1 MGNML
6 YQSSDNMDIVKGDNT
21 ARYSN
26 AATTKSLNSSK
37 DLTKSLLN
45 YKNVGGCGCK

>member
-6 YQSSDNMDIVKGDNT
+6 YQSFDNKNTIKGSGT
-21 ARYSN
+21 AKYSN
-26 AATTKSLNSSK
+26 AATRLSLNAAI

-45 YKNVGGCGCK
+45 YKNENNYGK